1 MSNSLFRTKKIES
14 ILAEGSDDPH
24 GGGGLKRVLTL
35 RDLTFFGIAA
45 ILGAGSFSSLGG
57 AVFHGGPGVVVLFII
72 TAIACAF
79 TAFCYSEFAS
89 RIPVA
94 GSAYTYAY
102 ASFGELFAWIIGWAL
117 IMEYSIGNIYVAY
130 SWSDYFTSFLERC
143 NVHMPA
149 YLTTSYMEAK
159 HAIADG
165 STNKDVLAAW
175 NNAPEM
181 GGLKIIF
188 DLPALII
195 NLLITYLV
203 YRGVKESRNF
213 SNVMVLLKMA
223 VVLLIIL
230 VGGYLVFANG
240 LTPNWLPADDAGV
253 KSFMPNGF
261 SGVMAA
267 VAGVFFAY
275 IGFDAVSVLAEES
288 KNPQKDLPRGMIL
301 SLVICTIV
309 YILLTLVLTG
319 AANYRK
325 FDGVGDPLAFIFEP
339 ENLNIPWMQF
349 LVSICAV
356 VAMTSVLLVFQ
367 MGQPRIWMSMSRD
380 GLMPPVFQKI
390 HPKYKTPSFSTI
402 ITGLVVGVPIL
413 FTDKTFVLDFTSI
426 ATLFAFVL
434 VCGGVLLLP
443 RREKKHGG
451 FNMPYINS
459 KLIYPALIAGSILLI
474 GILFKDYFKEL
485 FQFYLNEKD
494 KKNVV
499 SALSSKAKADFSEN
513 YILAVGELSRI
524 EKKLDNNKQ
533 LINGLTIIE
542 ENNKAVNKVID
553 SLGAKAISSSANYK
567 NYLLNEGAG
576 LADSTVLIAPA
587 DIDFTAQLQHLIHKT
602 LSTTGN
608 AKNIFS
614 ISDSSA
620 ISQALSKK
628 DSDSTLLKKFRSQLL
643 LVDLIQTDSATA
655 GKDAIRASL
664 DSAFIKL
671 SLGKVRSESAD
682 SLLTKKTQNASL
694 IIFWISCLFLS
705 IFAFI
710 KNWSLIPLM
719 GLTTCMYLLTGMTLS
734 NWIWFGAWLGIGL
747 IIYLLYGYKKSKLA
761 E

>member
-24 GGGGLKRVLTL
+24 GGGGGGLKRVLTL

-57 AVFHGGPGVVVLFII
+57 AVFHGGPGVVILFII

-165 STNKDVLAAW
+165 STNKEVLAAW
-175 NNAPEM
+175 SNAPLV
-181 GGLKIIF
+181 GGLRIIF
-188 DLPALII
+188 DLPALVI

-203 YRGVKESRNF
+203 YRGIKESRNF
-213 SNVMVLLKMA
+213 SNVMVVLKMA

-240 LTPNWLPADDAGV
+240 LTSNWMPPDDAGV

-301 SLVICTIV
+301 SLVICTVV

-325 FDGVGDPLAFIFEP
+325 FDGIGDPLAFIFEP
-339 ENLNIPWMQF
+339 GNLNIPWMQF
-349 LVSICAV
+349 LVSIVAV
-356 VAMTSVLLVFQ
+356 IAMTSVLLVFQ

-380 GLMPPVFQKI
+380 GLMPPLFQKI
-390 HPKYKTPSFSTI
+390 HPKYKTPSFATI

-443 RREKKHGG
+443 RREKKPGG
-451 FNMPYINS
+451 FNMPYINGQIIFPAIVIGTMILATVLS
-459 KLIYPALIAGSILLI
+459 KT
-474 GILFKDYFKEL
+474 YFTDI
-485 FQFYLNEKD
+485 FNF
-494 KKNVV
+494 
-499 SALSSKAKADFSEN
+499 DFSSN
-513 YILAVGELSRI
+513 PDYASG
-524 EKKLDNNKQ
+524 K
-533 LINGLTIIE
+533 
-542 ENNKAVNKVID
+542 
-553 SLGAKAISSSANYK
+553 ISFMDA
-567 NYLLNEGAG
+567 
-576 LADSTVLIAPA
+576 
-587 DIDFTAQLQHLIHKT
+587 
-602 LSTTGN
+602 
-608 AKNIFS
+608 
-614 ISDSSA
+614 
-620 ISQALSKK
+620 
-628 DSDSTLLKKFRSQLL
+628 
-643 LVDLIQTDSATA
+643 ATPN
-655 GKDAIRASL
+655 L
-664 DSAFIKL
+664 
-671 SLGKVRSESAD
+671 
-682 SLLTKKTQNASL
+682 SL
-694 IIFWISCLFLS
+694 IIFWLS
-705 IFAFI
+705 ALALSVFAFI
-710 KNWSLIPLM
+710 KKYSLIPLM
-719 GLTTCMYLLTGMTLS
+719 GLITCMYLLTGMTKS
-734 NWIWFGAWLGIGL
+734 NWVWFIAWLGIGL
-747 IIYLLYGYKKSKLA
+747 VIYLLYGYKKSKLA
-761 E
+761 QG